1 MENKHVIMIV
11 EDEKAIIEF
20 ISVKL
25 ELQGYRVLKAV
36 NGQEA
41 ISFASSHCP
50 DLILLD
56 LGLPD
61 MDGME
66 VLKSI
71 RSWSMVPVI
80 IISARNED
88 KCIVSALD
96 SGADDYITKP
106 FNNAILV
113 ARIGTALRRG
123 HISKIKNSILNQPF
137 NSADLYIDY
146 DKRIVTVDGETVHLT
161 PIEYRIIVLLS
172 LNTGTVLTHE
182 FLCRELW
189 GPYVNKS
196 KALRVNVANLRRKI
210 EKDTANPQYI
220 LTEIGVGYRLIED
233 IG

>member
-1 MENKHVIMIV
+1 M
-11 EDEKAIIEF
+11 
-20 ISVKL
+20 
-25 ELQGYRVLKAV
+25 
-36 NGQEA
+36 
-41 ISFASSHCP
+41 
-50 DLILLD
+50 LD

-172 LNTGTVLTHE
+172 LNAGTVLTHE

>member
-11 EDEKAIIEF
+11 EDEDAIIEF

-71 RSWSMVPVI
+71 ISWSMVPVI
-80 IISARNED
+80 II
-88 KCIVSALD
+88 SALD

-137 NSADLYIDY
+137 HSADLYIDY
-146 DKRIVTVDGETVHLT
+146 DKRVVTVAGEAVHLT

-172 LNTGTVLTHE
+172 LNAGTVLTHE

-220 LTEIGVGYRLIED
+220 ITEMGVGYRLLEAIE
-233 IG
+233 